1 MEEVKTLKDVSDEML
16 YSSLKKYF
24 GFNEFKGTQKEVIKS
39 ILNRDDTFV
48 IMPTG
53 GGKSLCYQLPAFMS
67 DGTAIIIS
75 PLIALMK
82 NQVDLVR
89 AFGGK
94 DVVAHFMNSS
104 LTKKQVEQVRKDVKD
119 GTTKILYLAPES
131 LTKEETVL
139 FLRELKIPF
148 VAVDE
153 AHCISEWGHDFRPEY
168 RRIRQIVENIGIV
181 PIMGLTASA
190 TPKVREDVIKNL
202 RMRDPMVYQ
211 SSFLRKNLYYEIR
224 PKKNKTQTIKEI
236 ISVIRKRQG
245 QSGIIYCLSRK
256 STEELSE
263 NLRVNGIK
271 ALGYH
276 AGMDSG
282 TRSKHQDAFLME
294 EVDVIVATIAFGMGI
309 DKPDVRFVIH
319 YDVPKSIESYY
330 QETGRAGRD
339 GIKSDCILFYDYKDL
354 SKLEHF
360 LKDKPVSEREVGM
373 QLLEEMA
380 AFCESSGCRRKGI
393 LHYFGEDHD
402 DRQCRIEGTV
412 KMCDNCVHPKERFD
426 AQDEVKKVI
435 ELLLEIKD
443 KFLMKHIIQVIRGEK
458 KQRVVSY
465 EHDQLKSFGF
475 GKSKDYNFWK
485 SIVRSAMLEGLI
497 AKDIETYGTLKVTAE
512 GLEFLKQQRP
522 VEVAIDHD
530 FEEDTGDAVV
540 TTGQKQ
546 DGYDKVL
553 FTLLKEKRYEVA
565 HEHELPPYI
574 IFQDPSLE
582 EMAIRYPITMEEMSN
597 IVGVSQTKAQRYGK
611 PFLELIKNYVEE
623 NDIERPDDLVVK
635 SIVSKS
641 ANKVYIIQSLDRKLD
656 FSDIANSK
664 GMSMEDL
671 LNEIENIVLSGTRL
685 NINYYVND
693 LVDEDDQE
701 ELFDYFREAE
711 DPSIDAA
718 IAEFGEDTYGYEEL
732 RLVKIK
738 FISEMGN

>member
-1 MEEVKTLKDVSDEML
+1 MEEIKTLKNVSDEEL
-16 YSSLKKYF
+16 YSALKKYF
-24 GFNEFKGTQKEVIKS
+24 GFSEFKGTQKEVIRS
-39 ILNRDDTFV
+39 ILNGEDTFV

-67 DGTAIIIS
+67 EGTAIIIS

-94 DVVAHFMNSS
+94 DGVAHFMNSS
-104 LTKKQVEQVRKDVKD
+104 LTKKQLDQVRSDVSD

-131 LTKEETVL
+131 LTKEETIL
-139 FLRELKIPF
+139 FLKELHIPF

-168 RRIRQIVENIGIV
+168 RRIRQIVENIGVV

-202 RMRDPMVYQ
+202 RMKSPNVFQ
-211 SSFLRKNLYYEIR
+211 SSFLRGNLYYEIR
-224 PKKNKTQTIKEI
+224 PKKNKTQAIKEI
-236 ISVIRKRQG
+236 INIIRKRAG

-256 STEELSE
+256 STEELAE
-263 NLRVNGIK
+263 TLRVNGIK
-271 ALGYH
+271 ALEYH
-276 AGMDSG
+276 AGMDST
-282 TRSKHQDAFLME
+282 TRSKNQDAFLME

-339 GIKSDCILFYDYKDL
+339 GIRSDCILFYDYKDL

-380 AFCESSGCRRKGI
+380 AFSESSGCRRKGI
-393 LHYFGEDHD
+393 LHYFGEDYD
-402 DRQCRIEGTV
+402 DTECRIEGKV
-412 KMCDNCVHPKERFD
+412 KMCDNCMHPKERFD
-426 AQDEVKKVI
+426 AKEQVKQVI
-435 ELLLEIKD
+435 KLMLEIKD
-443 KFLMKHIIQVIRGEK
+443 KFLIKHIIHVIRGEK

-465 EHDQLKSFGF
+465 EHDKLKMFGF
-475 GKSKDYNFWK
+475 GKDKDYNYWK
-485 SIVRSAMLEGLI
+485 SIIRSAMLDGLI
-497 AKDIETYGTLKVTAE
+497 AKDIETYGTLKVTDE
-512 GLEFLKQQRP
+512 GRAFVKSP
-522 VEVAIDHD
+522 KTIEVAIDHD
-530 FEEDTGDAVV
+530 FEEETDDAVV
-540 TTGQKQ
+540 TTGQNQ
-546 DGYDKVL
+546 VGYDKVL
-553 FTLLKEKRYEVA
+553 FAMLKEKRYEVA

-582 EMAIRYPITMEEMSN
+582 EMAIRYPITLDEMSN
-597 IVGVSQTKAQRYGK
+597 IVGVSATKAQRYAK
-611 PFLELIKNYVEE
+611 PFIKLIKEYVEE

-635 SIVSKS
+635 SVVSKS

-656 FSDIANSK
+656 FEDIANSK
-664 GMSMEDL
+664 GMSMDDL
-671 LNEIENIVLSGTRL
+671 LTEIENIVLSGTRI
-685 NINYYVND
+685 NIDYYVND
-693 LVDEDDQE
+693 LIDEDDQE
-701 ELFDYFREAE
+701 EIFDYFRETE
-711 DPSIDAA
+711 DHSIEAA
-718 IAEFGEDTYGYEEL
+718 VAEFGEDVYSFEEL
-732 RLVKIK
+732 RIMKIK